1 MEQANKKDSFTVDLL
16 QVDGMPGSIH
26 GFLWQEAAGRYKIAL
41 NAQETELQNF
51 ATFLHEMTHIYY
63 HDMES
68 GRSAADVE
76 AQTRSRLA
84 EALRYMDSEE
94 KLC

>member
-1 MEQANKKDSFTVDLL
+1 MEPANKKENFTVDLL
-16 QVDGMPGSIH
+16 QVDGMPESIH

-63 HDMES
+63 HDIDS

-84 EALRYMDSEE
+84 EALHYMETE
-94 KLC
+94 NKC

>member
-1 MEQANKKDSFTVDLL
+1 MKPANKKEGFIVDLL
-16 QVDGMPGSIH
+16 QADEMPESIH

-63 HDMES
+63 HDMEN
-68 GRSAADVE
+68 GRGAAEVE
-76 AQTRSRLA
+76 AQTHSRLA

-94 KLC
+94 K